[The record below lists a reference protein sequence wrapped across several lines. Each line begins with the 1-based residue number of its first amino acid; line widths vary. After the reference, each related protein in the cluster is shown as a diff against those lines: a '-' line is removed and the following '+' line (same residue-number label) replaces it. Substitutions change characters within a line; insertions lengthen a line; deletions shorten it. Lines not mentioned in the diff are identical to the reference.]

1 MPALSMRAALYMTIR
16 IDAITNRIATA
27 LRITEDTI
35 TIVEMWHMLT
45 DEEISI
51 ALEVENTIKTE
62 ERLRTEITTR
72 DV

>member
-1 MPALSMRAALYMTIR
+1 MPALSMQVVLYMTIR
-16 IDAITNRIATA
+16 IDAITTRIAIA

-35 TIVEMWHMLT
+35 ITVEMWHMQT
-45 DEEISI
+45 DEEISTV
-51 ALEVENTIKTE
+51 LEVENTIKTE

>member
-1 MPALSMRAALYMTIR
+1 MTIR